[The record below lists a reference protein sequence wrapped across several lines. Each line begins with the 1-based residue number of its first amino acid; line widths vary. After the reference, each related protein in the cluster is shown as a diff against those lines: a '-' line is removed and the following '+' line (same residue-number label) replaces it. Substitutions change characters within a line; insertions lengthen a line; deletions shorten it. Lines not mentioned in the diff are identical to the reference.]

1 MSFARRNNNG
11 EPCTSRDV
19 STVLGG
25 VCANQPRKRGKGGAL
40 PLYFSESFQE
50 GKLFGSKSRQTSLQ
64 EVQRPLM
71 TPDEC
76 RRIPGLRKNSRGDVT
91 DAGNMLIFPAGF
103 PAIYGSQTLYFQ
115 DEEMDRR
122 SKIPPPEKS
131 DNLLDI
137 IF

>member
-1 MSFARRNNNG
+1 
-11 EPCTSRDV
+11 
-19 STVLGG
+19 
-25 VCANQPRKRGKGGAL
+25 
-40 PLYFSESFQE
+40 
-50 GKLFGSKSRQTSLQ
+50 
-64 EVQRPLM
+64 M

-115 DEEMDRR
+115 GEEMDRR

-131 DNLLDI
+131 DNLVEI
-137 IF
+137 VF